1 MKKFFVFAT
10 MALAG
15 ITAFAQPKFA
25 HVNLNELV
33 QLMPEMD
40 EARTAMNA
48 SSKEANE
55 TYMAMVEE
63 FNSKAQAYQQK
74 ASSWTPA
81 IRESKEKE
89 LNEIQGRIQE
99 FQESIQAELQQQQQ
113 QLMAPIYKKASDT
126 VNAIAKE
133 AGYIFVF
140 EVSQLIY
147 VDAQQSADITPQ
159 AREKLGIPADRTL
172 ESLQAEL
179 QAQAQNSA
187 IGAQN

>member
-113 QLMAPIYKKASDT
+113 QLMAPIYKKATDT

-147 VDAQQSADITPQ
+147 VDAQQSTDITPQ

>member
-1 MKKFFVFAT
+1 

-147 VDAQQSADITPQ
+147 VDAQQSTDITPQ

-187 IGAQN
+187 IVAQN

>member
-1 MKKFFVFAT
+1 MKKFFVFTT

-147 VDAQQSADITPQ
+147 VDAQQSTDITPQ